1 VKTRCPEC
9 RTRYNV
15 DPDALLPV
23 DGMVRCFRCG
33 TVFDAVAEEASAPGA
48 RRAAHELTLDEQA
61 DVPWAEDTAGTEP
74 PFEIPDDLEPL
85 QPTGEGALDVLDTLY
100 EKRSRRRLVY
110 GAIAFLLVAA
120 LGLQLAWQYRAELL
134 QRFPALEPLCQH
146 VECRPSVVHAP
157 DRFRVLQRDIGPT
170 PNEPGSLTL
179 HMRIRNDADTPQ
191 PLPDI
196 QLSLLDS
203 NGSVVIRRRL
213 APGEYLFPAPP
224 EGTLVAAGEVITID
238 LDFKDPGYL
247 ATGFEIDFL

>member
-1 VKTRCPEC
+1 MKTRCPEC
-9 RTRYNV
+9 QTRYNV

-33 TVFDAVAEEASAPGA
+33 TVFDAVAEEASPPGA

-61 DVPWAEDTAGTEP
+61 DVPWAEDEAGAAP

-100 EKRSRRRLVY
+100 ERRSRRGLVY
-110 GAIAFLLVAA
+110 GTLAFLLTAA

-134 QRFPALEPLCQH
+134 QRFPVLEPLCQY

-157 DRFRVLQRDIGPT
+157 ERFRVLHRDIGPT

-179 HMRIRNDADTPQ
+179 RMRIRNDADTAQ

-196 QLSLLDS
+196 QLSLIDS

-213 APGEYLFPAPP
+213 APREYLFPAPP
-224 EGTLVAAGEVITID
+224 KETLVAPGEVITID

-247 ATGFEIDFL
+247 ATGFEITFL